1 MDNTKTTK
9 RRSPARILLRIVL
22 ILLALIV
29 LAALVLWIIPLT
41 ERDDGSTVAGSAD
54 WMAKVDGSQTLSA
67 LAIPGTHDSATQYSQ
82 LAFFSKCQT
91 KDIRA
96 QLDAGFRYLD
106 IRLAVDGDRLK
117 LVHGFTACKTGPMPW
132 SDTLY
137 LDDVLDQCYAFLKE
151 HPTETILFVVKQ
163 DHGSE
168 RVADFQA
175 LLNTYTDRDREM
187 WILSGE
193 MPTLDEARGKLVLF
207 RRYADEGS
215 YGPESGLPLVWK
227 EQGGTDN
234 LSLSTAA
241 EDNGLYTL
249 WVQDRYAYDAAHKWT
264 AFLGGMRTAPGS
276 GEECY
281 LSFLSTKGPAAYG
294 HPYHFAKT
302 LNPQLLALPLT
313 QGSGWIIVDFGT
325 AELAEHIYSVNY

>member
-41 ERDDGSTVAGSAD
+41 ERDDGSTVDGSAD
-54 WMAKVDGSQTLSA
+54 WMAKVDGSQSLSA

-163 DHGSE
+163 DCKVRDSF
-168 RVADFQA
+168 RVA
-175 LLNTYTDRDREM
+175 YTDLLCGIPIHVD
-187 WILSGE
+187 SPVV
-193 MPTLDEARGKLVLF
+193 PTNVALF
-207 RRYADEGS
+207 S
-215 YGPESGLPLVWK
+215 V
-227 EQGGTDN
+227 
-234 LSLSTAA
+234 
-241 EDNGLYTL
+241 
-249 WVQDRYAYDAAHKWT
+249 
-264 AFLGGMRTAPGS
+264 
-276 GEECY
+276 
-281 LSFLSTKGPAAYG
+281 
-294 HPYHFAKT
+294 
-302 LNPQLLALPLT
+302 
-313 QGSGWIIVDFGT
+313 
-325 AELAEHIYSVNY
+325 IYIPCV